1 MGGPVTS
8 GVSRAANTRAF
19 LEPAGTAKTIA
30 RYARGDAVF
39 RQGDA
44 GTHVLYIQTGG
55 IRLSVVSKTGR
66 KAVVATLGP
75 GAFFGEGCLAGQPF
89 RIGSATATAPSTILL
104 VRKEKMQGLLHTR
117 HATSDTFIAHM
128 LARHIR
134 IEEDLIDQL
143 FDSIEKRLART
154 LLLMA
159 HYGQRD
165 RPIRMV
171 PRISEDTLAGMVG
184 TTRARVHSFLKKFRK
199 LGFIE
204 CQGDLPL
211 TVNGSLLT
219 VVLHDQSP
227 PSHTRVVPN

>member
-1 MGGPVTS
+1 MTS

-104 VRKEKMQGLLHTR
+104 VRKEKMRGLLHTQ
-117 HATSDTFIAHM
+117 HATSDTFISHM
-128 LARHIR
+128 LARNIQ
-134 IEEDLIDQL
+134 IEEDLIEQL
-143 FDSIEKRLART
+143 FNSSEQRLART

-159 HYGQRD
+159 GYGQREK
-165 RPIRMV
+165 PIRVV
-171 PRISEDTLAGMVG
+171 PSISEDTLAEMVG
-184 TTRARVHSFLKKFRK
+184 ITRSRVHFFLEKFRK

-204 CQGDLPL
+204 CTDDLPL
-211 TVNGSLLT
+211 TVNGSLLN
-219 VVLHDQSP
+219 VVLHD
-227 PSHTRVVPN
+227 

>member
-1 MGGPVTS
+1 MATIPPS
-8 GVSRAANTRAF
+8 DANTRTF
-19 LEPAGTAKTIA
+19 LESAGTTKTIA
-30 RYARGDAVF
+30 RYAKGDTVF
-39 RQGDA
+39 AQGDA
-44 GTHVLYIQTGG
+44 CKDVLYIQTGG
-55 IRLSVVSKTGR
+55 IRLSVLSKTGR
-66 KAVVATLGP
+66 NAVVARLGP
-75 GAFFGEGCLAGQPF
+75 GAFFGEGCLAGQPL

-143 FDSIEKRLART
+143 FDSIEKRLAQT
-154 LLLMA
+154 LLLTA

-171 PRISEDTLAGMVG
+171 PEISEDTLAGMVG
-184 TTRARVHSFLKKFRK
+184 TTRARVHSFLNKFRK

-204 CQGDLPL
+204 YNGDSAL
-211 TVNGSLLT
+211 TINSSLLN
-219 VVLHDQSP
+219 VVLHD
-227 PSHTRVVPN
+227 

>member
-1 MGGPVTS
+1 MIPGALEPPAGHRN
-8 GVSRAANTRAF
+8 GANAQAF
-19 LEPAGTAKTIA
+19 LESAGTAKTIA
-30 RYARGDAVF
+30 RYARGDTVF

-44 GTHVLYIQTGG
+44 CKHVLYIQTGG
-55 IRLSVVSKTGR
+55 ITLSVVSKTGR
-66 KAVVATLGP
+66 QAVVATLGP

-143 FDSIEKRLART
+143 FDSIEKRLAQT
-154 LLLMA
+154 LLLA

-165 RPIRMV
+165 RPIRVV
-171 PRISEDTLAGMVG
+171 PGISEDTLAGLVG

-204 CQGDLPL
+204 CKGDLPL

-219 VVLHDQSP
+219 VVLHD
-227 PSHTRVVPN
+227 